1 MNEFEKL
8 DQLVEAGNGYL
19 QTSNATGISISKYTL
34 SEYVKKRNMKH
45 VAHGIYLSEDGWPD
59 EYYQI
64 YLRNKRIVFSY
75 ESALYLYG
83 LMDREP
89 AVTTVTVPQGYNA
102 SHLSRQGIRVIHTK
116 WFDLGVSEIQTNFG
130 NSVPVYDRER
140 TICDIIRNKKD
151 IEIQTFQT
159 AMKEYMSSRGKNL
172 ANLMQYAKTFHI
184 EESVRTY
191 TEVML

>member
-89 AVTTVTVPQGYNA
+89 AVTTVTVPKGYNA

>member
-19 QTSNATGISISKYTL
+19 QTSDVTGISISKYTL

-184 EESVRTY
+184 KEIVRTY